1 MDGNVKDL
9 VPPQDLNQ
17 GRIQD
22 QNQGADQRVGL
33 GGKENQDQDI
43 GTGNQG
49 ILIRHRKSRKRH

>member
-49 ILIRHRKSRKRH
+49 IRIRHRKSR